1 MAKKSLK
8 STAMELIKEVRSE
21 VEAKSLTREQ
31 MIEEIKMMKFKIRP
45 ISGDVFYLIAHDMGF
60 LESIWRLGK
69 IEEIVSQSFKRLDAR
84 QKDIL
89 SKYLDDLEWRAQ
101 QKIISSIENLPYID
115 QNKVRLIQLEVFKD
129 KLSRRVRN
137 LN

>member
-1 MAKKSLK
+1 MAKKSFK
-8 STAMELIKEVRSE
+8 ISAMELIKEVRSG
-21 VEAKSLTREQ
+21 VEAKTLTREQ

-45 ISGDVFYLIAHDMGF
+45 ISGDVFYLITHDMGF
-60 LESIWRLGK
+60 LESIWRMGK
-69 IEEIVSQSFKRLDAR
+69 IEEIVSQSIDKLDAR
-84 QKDIL
+84 EKDIL
-89 SKYLDDLEWRAQ
+89 YKYLDDLEWRAQ
-101 QKIISSIENLPYID
+101 QKIMSTIENLPYVE